1 MILISR
7 NEIFDLLT
15 IWCKSNTWLKNN
27 NNNNTK
33 YIIEYM
39 LFMNR
44 LGCNF
49 YLCNYTL
56 VGHKYLQIK
65 LKNNGVFINIRITS
79 ANRKL
84 LKPFITRVDEDI

>member
-1 MILISR
+1 MISR

-15 IWCKSNTWLKNN
+15 IWCKSKTWLKNN
-27 NNNNTK
+27 NTR
-33 YIIEYM
+33 YIIEYL

-49 YLCNYTL
+49 YLLRYTL

-65 LKNNGVFINIRITS
+65 VNHKYVLANIRITRD
-79 ANRKL
+79 NRKL
-84 LKPFITRVDEDI
+84 LKPFITSVEEDI

>member
-1 MILISR
+1 MISR

-15 IWCKSNTWLKNN
+15 ILCKSKTWLKNN
-27 NNNNTK
+27 NIK

-49 YLCNYTL
+49 YLLRYTL
-56 VGHKYLQIK
+56 GGHKYLQIK
-65 LKNNGVFINIRITS
+65 VNNGGVFVNIRITRD
-79 ANRKL
+79 NRKL
-84 LKPFITRVDEDI
+84 LKPFITGVEEDI

>member
-1 MILISR
+1 MISR

-15 IWCKSNTWLKNN
+15 IWCKSKTWLKNN
-27 NNNNTK
+27 NIR
-33 YIIEYM
+33 YIIEYL

-49 YLCNYTL
+49 YLSRYTL

-65 LKNNGVFINIRITS
+65 VNNGGVFVNIRITRD
-79 ANRKL
+79 NRKL
-84 LKPFITRVDEDI
+84 LKPFITSVEEDI